1 MTVISAVDGAAFA
14 GGLLRR
20 VPSHVPVHQRMVKI
34 VRKKNGPRVGDQV
47 GVSEPFR
54 LGKMNVIFLHLRS
67 AQKGGAFDPRE
78 PFRQNLARGLGK
90 KPKPRIADLD
100 IEQVVIAGH
109 SRVPQDSTEIQGM
122 ADTLLTVIHY
132 EQCFE
137 TEALCLGA
145 KPFDDRVQKMQLNLH
160 RACPIQVPVTKKV
173 EGVELQKIQA
183 RLSGNELAGIGRNI
197 GKRKDCSVETLALQQ
212 REERLDSVLMKRTR
226 VAAAKAPLD
235 FDAVQ
240 FESPP
245 PTRFYCGEVV
255 LPAEAMA
262 NALPCRCRAIR
273 QKVDQCAG

>member
-34 VRKKNGPRVGDQV
+34 VRKKNRPRVGDQV

-67 AQKGGAFDPRE
+67 GQKGGAFDARE

-100 IEQVVIAGH
+100 IEQVVITGH

-137 TEALCLGA
+137 TEALCPGA
-145 KPFDDRVQKMQLNLH
+145 KPFDHSVQNLQLSLH
-160 RACPIQVPVTKKV
+160 RALSDPGSSDKKDRRHRAP
-173 EGVELQKIQA
+173 ENPGWA
-183 RLSGNELAGIGRNI
+183 RR
-197 GKRKDCSVETLALQQ
+197 
-212 REERLDSVLMKRTR
+212 
-226 VAAAKAPLD
+226 
-235 FDAVQ
+235 
-240 FESPP
+240 
-245 PTRFYCGEVV
+245 
-255 LPAEAMA
+255 
-262 NALPCRCRAIR
+262 
-273 QKVDQCAG
+273 